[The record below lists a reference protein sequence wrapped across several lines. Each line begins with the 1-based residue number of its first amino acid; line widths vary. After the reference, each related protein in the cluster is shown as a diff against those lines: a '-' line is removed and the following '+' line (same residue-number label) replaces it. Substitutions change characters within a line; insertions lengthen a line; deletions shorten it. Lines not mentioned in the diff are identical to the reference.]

1 MEPFITVIV
10 TDHDRRVFLPRALH
24 SLENQSLP
32 RDKFE
37 VIVVKNYEDQAID
50 NLIKRIGGRNIVT
63 TENNLGGK
71 IAIGV
76 EEAKGEVITFLED
89 DDVYTPERLQ
99 VIWNVFKS
107 QRNLIHF
114 HNEYAY
120 IDEKSNFI
128 GYREGYH
135 KYRDLVIPSSIKHK
149 IVDKYIEL
157 TWSTLFNSAIAVR
170 KYILSKRLNILKN
183 LIYIDPYL
191 FYISLIES
199 GDLMATSKIL
209 TLRGVNRLSR
219 YHQINRHPYGIIV
232 LTYITILMDLLTIN
246 ERSLSD
252 LGCRRC
258 IKDFLIRIA
267 EISSF
272 PKSHKFINVAISPP
286 LLIDIMKAKNID
298 TKIKITMLFT
308 FILQTMPDFI
318 KDISIHTRYRFRQ
331 LNKLI
336 SRQPL

>member
-10 TDHDRRVFLPRALH
+10 TDHDRRIFLPRALH

-50 NLIKRIGGRNIVT
+50 NLIRRIGGRNIVT

-76 EEAKGEVITFLED
+76 EEAKGEIITFLED

-99 VIWNVFKS
+99 VIWNAFKS
-107 QRNLIHF
+107 QSNLIHF

-120 IDEKSNFI
+120 IDENSNFI
-128 GYREGYH
+128 GYREGYY
-135 KYRDLVIPSSIKHK
+135 KYKDLVIPSSIKHK
-149 IVDKYIEL
+149 IVDKYIDL

-170 KYILSKRLNILKN
+170 KYILSKRLNYLKH
-183 LIYIDPYL
+183 LIHIDPYL

-199 GDLMATSKIL
+199 GDLIATSKIL
-209 TLRGVNRLSR
+209 TLKGVNRLGR
-219 YHQINRHPYGIIV
+219 YHQINRHPYSIIV
-232 LTYITILMDLLTIN
+232 NTYIQILIDLLTIN
-246 ERSLSD
+246 ERSLSE
-252 LGCRRC
+252 LGCKRC
-258 IKDFLIRIA
+258 IKDFLLRIA

-272 PKSHKFINVAISPP
+272 PKSQKLINVAISPS

-298 TKIKITMLFT
+298 INVKITMLVN
-308 FILQTMPDFI
+308 FILQSMPDFI
-318 KDISIHTRYRFRQ
+318 KDISIYTRYMLRQ
-331 LNKLI
+331 FTKLI
-336 SRQPL
+336 